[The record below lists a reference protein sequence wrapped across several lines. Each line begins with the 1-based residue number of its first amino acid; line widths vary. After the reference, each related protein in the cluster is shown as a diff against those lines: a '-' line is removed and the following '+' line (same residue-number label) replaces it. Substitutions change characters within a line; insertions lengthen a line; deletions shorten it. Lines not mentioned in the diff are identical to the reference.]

1 MWDQCYRAEFLGG
14 LLHKRVKD
22 GLDDTLPD
30 ANQSNQSQMVNDEI
44 VSPRNCFPKPTLDL
58 ILQLTGLLL
67 VQLNGLKACMCN
79 WKNVD
84 LTLDL
89 DLSYI

>member
-1 MWDQCYRAEFLGG
+1 MWDQCYSAEFLGG

-44 VSPRNCFPKPTLDL
+44 MSPGNCFPKPTLDL

-67 VQLNGLKACMCN
+67 V
-79 WKNVD
+79 
-84 LTLDL
+84 
-89 DLSYI
+89 